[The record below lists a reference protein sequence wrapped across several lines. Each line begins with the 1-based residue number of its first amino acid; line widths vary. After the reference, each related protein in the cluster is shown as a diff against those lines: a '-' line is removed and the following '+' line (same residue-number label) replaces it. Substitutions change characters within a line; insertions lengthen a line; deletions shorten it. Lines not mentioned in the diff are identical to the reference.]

1 MDKITILSTSDTH
14 GYLYP
19 TDFRAVNQDL
29 SFGVSKAVTAIKD
42 EQAKQDGTVVLIDNG
57 DFLQGSPMSYY
68 LSKQKNSKQVA
79 DIMNSVGYD
88 VGVLGNH
95 EFNYGVEY
103 LLDTVS
109 QLNYPIVCANIL
121 NDKNEPL
128 TGQAYV
134 ILEKDGLKIAV
145 LGLTTPYIPNWEQP
159 ETIKGL
165 TFLSALETAKKYVPK
180 LKGEADI
187 VIVSYHGGFEKD
199 LQTGEAT
206 ENLTGENEGYDIVT
220 QVEGIDAF
228 VTGHQHRVMAEKVND
243 TPVTQPGDKAKHVGK
258 MTLILDDHKQVT
270 DSSAELLSM
279 SDYDADK
286 DIVDTFKPVL
296 DTVEDWL
303 DQPLGHIDGDMT
315 ITDPMSVRI
324 NGHAYI
330 EFIQDV
336 QMDATGVDISG
347 TALFD
352 NDSKGF
358 QSDVTMRDIVTNYI
372 YPNTL
377 AVLTVSGQDLKDA
390 LEQSAEYFALNE
402 DDEIVVSDKFLYPKT
417 EHYNYDMYSGV
428 GYKVIVS
435 NPVGQRVVELS
446 YKGKPIKMD
455 DSLDIVINQ
464 YRAVGGGNYAMFD
477 ASKIIKE
484 VTVDMTELISNFLQT
499 HPTYQAKTEFDF
511 KVEK

>member
-1 MDKITILSTSDTH
+1 MDKLTILSTSDTH

-19 TDFRAVNQDL
+19 TDFRAINQDL
-29 SFGVSKAVTAIKD
+29 PFGLSKAVTAIKK
-42 EQAKQDGTVVLIDNG
+42 EQQKQDSSIVLNDNG

-68 LSKQKNSKQVA
+68 LSKKENSKQVA

-95 EFNYGVEY
+95 EFNYGVDY

-121 NDKNEPL
+121 NENNDPL

-134 ILEKDGLKIAV
+134 ILEKNGLKIAI

-165 TFLSALETAKKYVPK
+165 TFLSALEIAKHYVPK
-180 LKGEADI
+180 LREQADV

-199 LQTGEAT
+199 LTTGEPT

-228 VTGHQHRVMAEKVND
+228 VTGHQHRVIAEKIKG

-258 MTLILDDHKQVT
+258 ITLTLSDDNTVT
-270 DSSAELLSM
+270 GSTAELLTM
-279 SDYDADK
+279 ADYDADAN
-286 DIVDTFKPVL
+286 IVTTFKPVL
-296 DTVEDWL
+296 DTVENWL

-315 ITDPMSVRI
+315 ITDPMTVRTD
-324 NGHAYI
+324 GHPYI

-336 QMDATGVDISG
+336 QMDATGADISG

-358 QSDVTMRDIVTNYI
+358 KSDVTMRDIVTNYI

-402 DDEIVVSDKFLYPKT
+402 NGEIVVSDKFLYPKT

-428 GYKVIVS
+428 GYKVKVS
-435 NPVGQRVVELS
+435 NPVGERVTELT
-446 YKGKPIKMD
+446 YKNQPVQMD

-499 HPTYQAKTEFDF
+499 HPTYKAKTSVDF

>member
-1 MDKITILSTSDTH
+1 M
-14 GYLYP
+14 
-19 TDFRAVNQDL
+19 
-29 SFGVSKAVTAIKD
+29 
-42 EQAKQDGTVVLIDNG
+42 
-57 DFLQGSPMSYY
+57 
-68 LSKQKNSKQVA
+68 
-79 DIMNSVGYD
+79 
-88 VGVLGNH
+88 
-95 EFNYGVEY
+95 
-103 LLDTVS
+103 
-109 QLNYPIVCANIL
+109 
-121 NDKNEPL
+121 
-128 TGQAYV
+128 
-134 ILEKDGLKIAV
+134 
-145 LGLTTPYIPNWEQP
+145 
-159 ETIKGL
+159 
-165 TFLSALETAKKYVPK
+165 
-180 LKGEADI
+180 
-187 VIVSYHGGFEKD
+187 
-199 LQTGEAT
+199 QTGEAT

-228 VTGHQHRVMAEKVND
+228 VTGHQHRVIAEKVND

-270 DSSAELLSM
+270 DSAAELLSM

-286 DIVDTFKPVL
+286 DIVDTFNPVL
-296 DTVEDWL
+296 DTVENWL
-303 DQPLGHIDGDMT
+303 DQQLGHIEGDMT

-390 LEQSAEYFALNE
+390 LEQSVEYFALNE

-417 EHYNYDMYSGV
+417 EHYNYDMYSGI

-435 NPVGQRVVELS
+435 NPVGQRVVELT

>member
-29 SFGVSKAVTAIKD
+29 DFGLSKAVTAIKK
-42 EQAKQDGTVVLIDNG
+42 EKQDNNQKLVLIDNG

-68 LSKQKNSKQVA
+68 LSKKKDSQQIA

-95 EFNYGVEY
+95 EFNYGIDY
-103 LLDTVS
+103 LLDTIGR
-109 QLNYPIVCANIL
+109 LNYPIVCANIL
-121 NDKNEPL
+121 NEQQESF
-128 TGQAYV
+128 TGHPYV
-134 ILEKDGLKIAV
+134 ILEKNDLKIAV

-165 TFLSALETAKKYVPK
+165 TFVSALETAKKYVPK
-180 LKGEADI
+180 LREEADI
-187 VIVSYHGGFEKD
+187 VVVSYHGGFEKD
-199 LQTGEAT
+199 LDTGVQT
-206 ENLTGENEGYDIVT
+206 ENLTGENEGYDIVS

-228 VTGHQHRVMAEKVND
+228 VTGHQHRVIAQKINN

-258 MTLILDDHKQVT
+258 ISLTLNDDKEVV
-270 DSSAELLSM
+270 DSKAELLSM
-279 SDYDADK
+279 SEVSIDE
-286 DIVDTFKPVL
+286 DISSKFSHVL
-296 DTVEDWL
+296 NIVEEWL
-303 DQPLGHIDGDMT
+303 DQPLGHIEGDMT
-315 ITDPMSVRI
+315 ITDPMLVRI
-324 NGHAYI
+324 EGHPYI

-358 QSDVTMRDIVTNYI
+358 KSDVTMRDIVTNYI

-377 AVLTVSGQDLKDA
+377 AVLNVSGQDLKDA
-390 LEQSAEYFALNE
+390 LEQSAEYFALN
-402 DDEIVVSDKFLYPKT
+402 DNDEIIVSDKFLYPKT
-417 EHYNYDMYSGV
+417 EHYNYDMYSGI
-428 GYKVIVS
+428 GYTIKVS
-435 NPVGQRVVELS
+435 NPVSQRVLDLT
-446 YKGKPIKMD
+446 YNGQPIQMD
-455 DSLDIVINQ
+455 DRLDIVINQ
-464 YRAVGGGNYAMFD
+464 YRAVGGGNYSMFD

-484 VTVDMTELISNFLQT
+484 VTVDMTELISNYLQKN
-499 HPTYQAKTEFDF
+499 PNYQAKTTHYF
-511 KVEK
+511 KVIK